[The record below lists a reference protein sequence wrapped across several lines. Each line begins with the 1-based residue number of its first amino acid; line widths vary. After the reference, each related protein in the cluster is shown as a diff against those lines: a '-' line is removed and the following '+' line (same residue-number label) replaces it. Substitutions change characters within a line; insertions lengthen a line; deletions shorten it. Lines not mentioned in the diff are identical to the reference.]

1 MTPTE
6 LGILAMAV
14 PMLALAIHIY
24 LQKRGTR
31 RLRDFR
37 RTLDTVLLPRET
49 VQAVC
54 PQRGGRWILTNKRLL
69 LEKKGGFQAVPLE
82 KIKSAQGVTA
92 DGNRTSVPGR
102 MAKFIVKAD
111 KEYILKA
118 GRPEFEAFVQA
129 LPAEKTASQEEKV
142 INAYIQPIRL
152 YINSILRN
160 IWEEFK

>member
-6 LGILAMAV
+6 LGILAMAL
-14 PMLALAIHIY
+14 PMLALVIHIY

-54 PQRGGRWILTNKRLL
+54 SQRGGRWILTNKRLL
-69 LEKKGGFQAVPLE
+69 LEQKGGFHAVPLE
-82 KIKSAQGVTA
+82 KIKSAQGITA

-102 MAKFIVKAD
+102 MTKFIVKAD

-118 GRPEFEAFVQA
+118 GRPEFEAFAQA
-129 LPAEKTASQEEKV
+129 LHALLKKQRAK
-142 INAYIQPIRL
+142 
-152 YINSILRN
+152 
-160 IWEEFK
+160 KKK

>member
-6 LGILAMAV
+6 LGILAMAL
-14 PMLALAIHIY
+14 PMAALVIHIY

-37 RTLDTVLLPRET
+37 RTLDTVLLPRES

-102 MAKFIVKAD
+102 MAKSIVKAD

-129 LPAEKTASQEEKV
+129 LCALLKKQRAK
-142 INAYIQPIRL
+142 
-152 YINSILRN
+152 
-160 IWEEFK
+160 KKK

>member
-14 PMLALAIHIY
+14 PVLALAIHIC
-24 LQKRGTR
+24 LQKWGTR

-49 VQAVC
+49 VQAIC

-69 LEKKGGFQAVPLE
+69 LEKKGGFQAVSLE
-82 KIKSAQGVTA
+82 KIKSAQGITA
-92 DGNRTSVPGR
+92 DGNRTSVPAR
-102 MAKFIVKAD
+102 MVKLTVKAD

-118 GRPEFEAFVQA
+118 GKPEFEAFAQA
-129 LPAEKTASQEEKV
+129 LRALLKKQRAK
-142 INAYIQPIRL
+142 
-152 YINSILRN
+152 
-160 IWEEFK
+160 KKK

>member
-14 PMLALAIHIY
+14 PVLALAIHIC
-24 LQKRGTR
+24 LQKWGTR
-31 RLRDFR
+31 RLRDFH

-49 VQAVC
+49 VQAIC

-69 LEKKGGFQAVPLE
+69 LEQKGGFHAVPLE
-82 KIKSAQGVTA
+82 KIKSAQGITA

-102 MAKFIVKAD
+102 MTKFIVKAD

-118 GRPEFEAFVQA
+118 GRPEFEAFAQA
-129 LPAEKTASQEEKV
+129 LHALLKKQRAK
-142 INAYIQPIRL
+142 
-152 YINSILRN
+152 
-160 IWEEFK
+160 KKK

>member
-14 PMLALAIHIY
+14 PVLALAIHIC
-24 LQKRGTR
+24 LQKWGTR

-49 VQAVC
+49 VQAIC

-69 LEKKGGFQAVPLE
+69 LEQKGGFHAVPLE
-82 KIKSAQGVTA
+82 KIKSAQGITA

-102 MAKFIVKAD
+102 MTKFIVKAD

-129 LPAEKTASQEEKV
+129 LRALLKKRRAK
-142 INAYIQPIRL
+142 
-152 YINSILRN
+152 
-160 IWEEFK
+160 KKK

>member
-82 KIKSAQGVTA
+82 KIKSALGVTA

-102 MAKFIVKAD
+102 MAKLIVKAD
-111 KEYILKA
+111 KEYPEGGQA
-118 GRPEFEAFVQA
+118 GIRGLCPS
-129 LPAEKTASQEEKV
+129 PPCSAEKTASQEEKIV
-142 INAYIQPIRL
+142 KSYIQPILAL
-152 YINSILRN
+152 Y
-160 IWEEFK
+160 K

>member
-6 LGILAMAV
+6 LGILAIGV
-14 PMLALAIHIY
+14 PVLALVTHIY

-31 RLRDFR
+31 RLRDFH

-82 KIKSAQGVTA
+82 KIKSAQGITA
-92 DGNRTSVPGR
+92 DGNRTSVPAR
-102 MAKFIVKAD
+102 MAKLTVKAD
-111 KEYILKA
+111 KEYVLKA
-118 GRPEFEAFVQA
+118 GKPEFGVFTKELQA
-129 LPAEKTASQEEKV
+129 CLKKRREKKKKS
-142 INAYIQPIRL
+142 
-152 YINSILRN
+152 
-160 IWEEFK
+160 

>member
-1 MTPTE
+1 MTPTV

-14 PMLALAIHIY
+14 PVLALAIHIC
-24 LQKRGTR
+24 LQKWGTR

-49 VQAVC
+49 VQAIC

-82 KIKSAQGVTA
+82 KIKSAQGITA
-92 DGNRTSVPGR
+92 DGNRTSVPAR
-102 MAKFIVKAD
+102 MVKFIVKAD

-118 GRPEFEAFVQA
+118 GRPEFEAFAQA
-129 LPAEKTASQEEKV
+129 LRAQLKKQRAK
-142 INAYIQPIRL
+142 
-152 YINSILRN
+152 
-160 IWEEFK
+160 KKK

>member
-1 MTPTE
+1 MTPTV

-14 PMLALAIHIY
+14 PVLALAIHIC
-24 LQKRGTR
+24 LQKWGTR

-69 LEKKGGFQAVPLE
+69 LEKKGGFQAVSLE
-82 KIKSAQGVTA
+82 KIKSAQGITA
-92 DGNRTSVPGR
+92 DGNRTSVPAR
-102 MAKFIVKAD
+102 MAKFTVKAD

-118 GRPEFEAFVQA
+118 GKPEFEAFAQA
-129 LPAEKTASQEEKV
+129 LRALLKKQRAK
-142 INAYIQPIRL
+142 
-152 YINSILRN
+152 
-160 IWEEFK
+160 KKK

>member
-1 MTPTE
+1 MAIVTFYNCDPKDAPKTTMPAH
-6 LGILAMAV
+6 LGANAV
-14 PMLALAIHIY
+14 ITC
-24 LQKRGTR
+24 RG
-31 RLRDFR
+31 
-37 RTLDTVLLPRET
+37 
-49 VQAVC
+49 
-54 PQRGGRWILTNKRLL
+54 RLL

-129 LPAEKTASQEEKV
+129 LRALLKKQRAK
-142 INAYIQPIRL
+142 
-152 YINSILRN
+152 
-160 IWEEFK
+160 KKK

>member
-6 LGILAMAV
+6 LGILAMAL
-14 PMLALAIHIY
+14 PMLALVIHIY

-54 PQRGGRWILTNKRLL
+54 SQRGGRWILTNKRLL
-69 LEKKGGFQAVPLE
+69 LEQKGGFHAVPLE

-102 MAKFIVKAD
+102 MTKFIVKAD

-118 GRPEFEAFVQA
+118 GRPEFEAFAQA
-129 LPAEKTASQEEKV
+129 LHALLKKQRAK
-142 INAYIQPIRL
+142 
-152 YINSILRN
+152 
-160 IWEEFK
+160 KKK

>member
-37 RTLDTVLLPRET
+37 RTLDTVLLPREA

-69 LEKKGGFQAVPLE
+69 LEKKGGFRAVPLE
-82 KIKSAQGVTA
+82 KSSPP
-92 DGNRTSVPGR
+92 R
-102 MAKFIVKAD
+102 
-111 KEYILKA
+111 
-118 GRPEFEAFVQA
+118 A
-129 LPAEKTASQEEKV
+129 LPQTQIGQAFREEWRNLSSK
-142 INAYIQPIRL
+142 RT
-152 YINSILRN
+152 RN
-160 IWEEFK
+160 IF

>member
-37 RTLDTVLLPRET
+37 RTLDTVLLPREA

-92 DGNRTSVPGR
+92 DANRTSVPGR
-102 MAKFIVKAD
+102 MAKFIV

-129 LPAEKTASQEEKV
+129 LCALLKKQRAKKKKE
-142 INAYIQPIRL
+142 
-152 YINSILRN
+152 
-160 IWEEFK
+160 

>member
-6 LGILAMAV
+6 LGILAMAL
-14 PMLALAIHIY
+14 PMLALVIHIY

-102 MAKFIVKAD
+102 MVKLTVKAD

-118 GRPEFEAFVQA
+118 GKPEFEAFAQA
-129 LPAEKTASQEEKV
+129 LRAQLKKQRAK
-142 INAYIQPIRL
+142 
-152 YINSILRN
+152 
-160 IWEEFK
+160 KKK

>member
-6 LGILAMAV
+6 LGILAMAL
-14 PMLALAIHIY
+14 PMLALVIHIY

-37 RTLDTVLLPRET
+37 RTLDTVLLPREA

-82 KIKSAQGVTA
+82 KIKSAQGITA
-92 DGNRTSVPGR
+92 VGNRTSVPGR
-102 MAKFIVKAD
+102 MTKFTVKAD

-129 LPAEKTASQEEKV
+129 LRALLKKQRAKKKKE
-142 INAYIQPIRL
+142 
-152 YINSILRN
+152 
-160 IWEEFK
+160 

>member
-1 MTPTE
+1 MTPTV

-14 PMLALAIHIY
+14 PVLALAIHIC
-24 LQKRGTR
+24 LQKWGTR

-54 PQRGGRWILTNKRLL
+54 PQRGGWWILTNKRLL

-82 KIKSAQGVTA
+82 KIKSAQGITA

-118 GRPEFEAFVQA
+118 GKPEFEAFAQA
-129 LPAEKTASQEEKV
+129 LRAQLKKQRAK
-142 INAYIQPIRL
+142 
-152 YINSILRN
+152 
-160 IWEEFK
+160 KKK

>member
-14 PMLALAIHIY
+14 PVLALAIHIC
-24 LQKRGTR
+24 LQKWGTR

-49 VQAVC
+49 VQAIC

-69 LEKKGGFQAVPLE
+69 LEQKGGFHAVPLE
-82 KIKSAQGVTA
+82 KIKSAQGITA

-102 MAKFIVKAD
+102 MTKFIVKAD

-129 LPAEKTASQEEKV
+129 LRALLKKQRAK
-142 INAYIQPIRL
+142 
-152 YINSILRN
+152 
-160 IWEEFK
+160 KKK

>member
-14 PMLALAIHIY
+14 PVLALAIHIC
-24 LQKRGTR
+24 LQKWGTR

-49 VQAVC
+49 VQAIC

-69 LEKKGGFQAVPLE
+69 LEQKGGFHAVPLE
-82 KIKSAQGVTA
+82 KIKSAQGITA

-102 MAKFIVKAD
+102 MTKFIVKAD

-118 GRPEFEAFVQA
+118 GRPEFEAFAQA
-129 LPAEKTASQEEKV
+129 LHALLKKQRAK
-142 INAYIQPIRL
+142 
-152 YINSILRN
+152 
-160 IWEEFK
+160 KKK

>member
-6 LGILAMAV
+6 LGILAIAL
-14 PMLALAIHIY
+14 PMLALVIHIY

-92 DGNRTSVPGR
+92 DANRTSVPAR

-111 KEYILKA
+111 KEYVLKA
-118 GRPEFEAFVQA
+118 GRPEFEAFAQA
-129 LPAEKTASQEEKV
+129 
-142 INAYIQPIRL
+142 IRAQL
-152 YINSILRN
+152 KKQRAKKKK
-160 IWEEFK
+160 E